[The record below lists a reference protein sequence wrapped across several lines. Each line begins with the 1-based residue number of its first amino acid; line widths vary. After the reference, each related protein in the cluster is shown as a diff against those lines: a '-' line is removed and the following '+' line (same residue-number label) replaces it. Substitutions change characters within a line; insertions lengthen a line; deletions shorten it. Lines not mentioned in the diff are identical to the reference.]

1 MNDSRFQEITDCYPQ
16 LSVAVIGDYCLDR
29 YLEIDPS
36 RSEVSIETGL
46 EVFNVNNVRSQ
57 PGGCG
62 TILSN
67 LIALGCANL
76 FPVGFAGEDGDGY
89 ELLMALKANKSVNLK
104 YFLQTSERR
113 TFTYCKPLVMDDSC
127 GVPRELNRFDSKNW
141 TNTPEAVQ
149 LELAASITQL
159 ATQVDAIVLLG
170 QVDQPGTGVLCGRVL
185 AALRQVRADNPDL
198 LIIADSRSG
207 FADFPNVCL
216 KTNRGEFL
224 SMINDSLELPMPE
237 LMNQISILSD
247 QRGQGVFVS
256 LSEGGIAGAFPGVG
270 ATHVAGLPCD
280 DEIDV
285 VGAGDAVMANLA
297 LALAANAS
305 VVESMRIAMA
315 AASIVV
321 RQLGTTGVA
330 ARNEIAPLL
339 KFFDE

>member
-1 MNDSRFQEITDCYPQ
+1 MKYSRFKEITDRYSQ

-36 RSEVSIETGL
+36 RTELSIETGL

-62 TILSN
+62 TVLSN

-76 FPVGFAGEDGDGY
+76 FPVGFAGKDGEGY
-89 ELLMALKANKSVNLK
+89 ELLMALKADKSVNLK

-113 TFTYCKPLVMDDSC
+113 TFTYCKPLVMNDS

-141 TNTPEAVQ
+141 IKTPESVQ
-149 LELAASITQL
+149 MELVASITQL
-159 ATQVDAIVLLG
+159 AHQVDVIVLLG
-170 QVDQPGTGVLCGRVL
+170 QVDHAETGVLCGRVL
-185 AALRQVRADNPDL
+185 DALCQVRTDNPEL

-207 FADFPNVCL
+207 FAHFPNVCL
-216 KTNRGEFL
+216 KMNRGEFL
-224 SMINDSLELPMPE
+224 SMINASEELLMPE
-237 LMNQISILSD
+237 LMRQITILSD
-247 QRGQGVFVS
+247 QRDQGVFVS
-256 LSEGGIAGAFPGVG
+256 LSEDGIAGAFPGVD
-270 ATHVAGLPCD
+270 AAHVAGLPCG

-297 LALAANAS
+297 LALASNAS
-305 VVESMRIAMA
+305 TVEAMRIAMV

-330 ARNEIAPLL
+330 SRNDIAPLL
-339 KFFDE
+339 KGLDE